1 MARNRFGLIGKTLK
15 HSFSP
20 KLHKYLGDY
29 SYELFELKPN
39 ELESFFKREDLKAI
53 NITMP
58 YKEEAMKYCN
68 KFSQEALRMGCINTA
83 IWDGEDIIGYNTDY
97 YGCMEM
103 LKEIDLEIKGSSVA
117 ILGDGSTSKT
127 VRVALEDL
135 GAKEILYISRRGEIK
150 FDDMEKYNHVEVI
163 VNATPV
169 GMYPNNLESLLNLK
183 DFPKLKAVADVV
195 YNPLRTKLI
204 LDAKRL
210 GIRTATGLKMLV
222 YQGIKAN
229 ELFFDRKIEKEESK
243 KIYSSIYRDVSNIVI
258 IGMPGSGKTSI
269 GRSLAKKLGRGFVD
283 LDREIEK
290 IDGISVQQI
299 FENYG
304 EDGFR
309 EFENAACIK
318 YGKETGII
326 ISTGGGVV
334 LDKQNFNPL
343 KQNGIIVQ
351 IDRKLNKLATK
362 GRPLSKGGFEN
373 LVKLQ
378 IERTKKYQDFADF
391 KVINIYH
398 PDCVEDIIN
407 EFNKITGC

>member
-39 ELESFFKREDLKAI
+39 ELESFFKRQDLKAI

-135 GAKEILYISRRGEIK
+135 GAKEILNISRRGEIK
-150 FDDMEKYNHVEVI
+150 FNDMEKYNHVEVI

-183 DFPKLKAVADVV
+183 DFTKLKAVADVV

-269 GRSLAKKLGRGFVD
+269 GRSLAKRLGRGFVD

-407 EFNKITGC
+407 EFNEITGC

>member
-39 ELESFFKREDLKAI
+39 ELESFFKRQDLKAI

-68 KFSQEALRMGCINTA
+68 KFSPEALRIGCVNTA

-103 LKEIDLEIKGSSVA
+103 LKEIDLEIKGSTVA

-135 GAKEILYISRRGEIK
+135 GAKEILNISRRGEIK

-210 GIRTATGLKMLV
+210 EIRTSTGLKMLV

-407 EFNKITGC
+407 EFNEITGC

>member
-1 MARNRFGLIGKTLK
+1 MARNKFGLIGKTLK

-29 SYELFELKPN
+29 SYELFELEAE
-39 ELESFFKREDLKAI
+39 ELKSFFSRDDLKAV

-68 KFSQEALRMGCINTA
+68 KFSPEALRMGCINTA

-103 LKEIDLEIKGSSVA
+103 LKDIDLEIKGSTAA

-127 VRVALEDL
+127 VRVALEDM
-135 GAKEILYISRRGEIK
+135 GAKEILNISRRGEVK
-150 FDDMEKYNHVEVI
+150 FEEIDRYNHVEVI

-183 DFPKLKAVADVV
+183 DFPNLKAVADVV

-229 ELFFDRKIEKEESK
+229 ELFFNREFEKERAE
-243 KIYSSIYRDVSNIVI
+243 KIYNKVYRDVSNIVL
-258 IGMPGSGKTSI
+258 IGMPGSGKTSL
-269 GRSLAKKLGRGFVD
+269 GRSLSKKLSRGFID
-283 LDREIEK
+283 LDREIER
-290 IDGISVQQI
+290 INNMSIEEI
-299 FENYG
+299 FKNYG
-304 EDGFR
+304 EEGFR
-309 EFENAACIK
+309 EYESAACNK

-326 ISTGGGVV
+326 IATGGGVV
-334 LDKQNFNPL
+334 VDKENFNPL

-351 IDRKLNKLATK
+351 IDRRLNKLATK
-362 GRPLSKGGFEN
+362 GRPLSRGGYES

-378 IERTKKYQDFADF
+378 MERTKKYQDFADF
-391 KVINIYH
+391 KVVNVYH
-398 PDCVEDIIN
+398 PDCVEAIIN
-407 EFNKITGC
+407 EFNEITGC

>member
-29 SYELFELKPN
+29 SYELFELKPD
-39 ELESFFKREDLKAI
+39 ELESFFKRQDLKAI

-68 KFSQEALRMGCINTA
+68 KFSPEALRIGCINTA
-83 IWDGEDIIGYNTDY
+83 IWDGEDIIGYNSDY

-127 VRVALEDL
+127 VRIALEDL
-135 GAKEILYISRRGEIK
+135 GAKEILNISRRGEIK

-243 KIYSSIYRDVSNIVI
+243 KIYSYIYRDVSNIVI

-269 GRSLAKKLGRGFVD
+269 GRSLAKKLDRGFVD

-407 EFNKITGC
+407 EFNEITGC

>member
-39 ELESFFKREDLKAI
+39 ELESFFKKEDLKAI

-68 KFSQEALRMGCINTA
+68 KFSPEALRIGCINTA

-135 GAKEILYISRRGEIK
+135 GAKEILNISRRGEIK
-150 FDDMEKYNHVEVI
+150 FNDMEKYNHVEVI

-210 GIRTATGLKMLV
+210 GIRTSTGLKMLV

-229 ELFFDRKIEKEESK
+229 ELFFDRKIEQEEAK
-243 KIYSSIYRDVSNIVI
+243 KIYCYIYRDVSNIVI

-407 EFNKITGC
+407 EFNEITGC

>member
-1 MARNRFGLIGKTLK
+1 M
-15 HSFSP
+15 
-20 KLHKYLGDY
+20 
-29 SYELFELKPN
+29 
-39 ELESFFKREDLKAI
+39 
-53 NITMP
+53 
-58 YKEEAMKYCN
+58 
-68 KFSQEALRMGCINTA
+68 
-83 IWDGEDIIGYNTDY
+83 
-97 YGCMEM
+97 
-103 LKEIDLEIKGSSVA
+103 
-117 ILGDGSTSKT
+117 
-127 VRVALEDL
+127 
-135 GAKEILYISRRGEIK
+135 
-150 FDDMEKYNHVEVI
+150 
-163 VNATPV
+163 
-169 GMYPNNLESLLNLK
+169 
-183 DFPKLKAVADVV
+183 
-195 YNPLRTKLI
+195 
-204 LDAKRL
+204 
-210 GIRTATGLKMLV
+210 
-222 YQGIKAN
+222 
-229 ELFFDRKIEKEESK
+229 
-243 KIYSSIYRDVSNIVI
+243 
-258 IGMPGSGKTSI
+258 
-269 GRSLAKKLGRGFVD
+269 
-283 LDREIEK
+283 
-290 IDGISVQQI
+290 QQI

-407 EFNKITGC
+407 EFNEITGC

>member
-39 ELESFFKREDLKAI
+39 ELESFFKRQDLKAI

-68 KFSQEALRMGCINTA
+68 KFSPEALRIGCINTA
-83 IWDGEDIIGYNTDY
+83 IWDGKDIIGYNTDY

-127 VRVALEDL
+127 VRVALEDF
-135 GAKEILYISRRGEIK
+135 GAKEILNISRRGEIK

-204 LDAKRL
+204 LDSKRL
-210 GIRTATGLKMLV
+210 GIRTSTGLKMLV

-229 ELFFDRKIEKEESK
+229 ELFFDRKIEQEEAK
-243 KIYSSIYRDVSNIVI
+243 KIYSYIYRDVSNIVI

-269 GRSLAKKLGRGFVD
+269 GRSLAKKLDRGFVD

-407 EFNKITGC
+407 EFNEITGC

>member
-68 KFSQEALRMGCINTA
+68 KFFPEALRIGCINTA

-135 GAKEILYISRRGEIK
+135 GAKEILNISRRGEIK
-150 FDDMEKYNHVEVI
+150 FNDMEKYNHVEVI

-229 ELFFDRKIEKEESK
+229 ELFFDIKIEKEEAK
-243 KIYSSIYRDVSNIVI
+243 KIYSYIYRDVSNIVI

-269 GRSLAKKLGRGFVD
+269 GRSLAKRLDRGFVD

-391 KVINIYH
+391 KVVNIYH

-407 EFNKITGC
+407 EFNEITGC

>member
-39 ELESFFKREDLKAI
+39 ELESFFKRQDLKAI

-68 KFSQEALRMGCINTA
+68 KFSPEALRIGCINTA
-83 IWDGEDIIGYNTDY
+83 IWDGKDIIGYNTDY

-127 VRVALEDL
+127 LRVALEDL
-135 GAKEILYISRRGEIK
+135 GAKEILNISRRGEIK
-150 FDDMEKYNHVEVI
+150 FNDMEKYNHVEVI

-183 DFPKLKAVADVV
+183 DFTKLKAVADVV

-269 GRSLAKKLGRGFVD
+269 GRSLAKRLGRGFVD

-407 EFNKITGC
+407 EFNEITGC

>member
-1 MARNRFGLIGKTLK
+1 MVRNRFGLIGKTLK

-39 ELESFFKREDLKAI
+39 ELESFFKRQDLKAI

-68 KFSQEALRMGCINTA
+68 KFSPEALRIGCINTA

-210 GIRTATGLKMLV
+210 GIRTSTGLKMLV

-229 ELFFDRKIEKEESK
+229 ELFFDRKIEQEEAK
-243 KIYSSIYRDVSNIVI
+243 KIYSYIYRDVSNIVI

-269 GRSLAKKLGRGFVD
+269 GRSLAKKLDRGFVD

-407 EFNKITGC
+407 EFNEITGC

>member
-29 SYELFELKPN
+29 SYELFELKPD
-39 ELESFFKREDLKAI
+39 ELESFFKRQDLKAI

-68 KFSQEALRMGCINTA
+68 KFSPEALRIGCVNTA

-103 LKEIDLEIKGSSVA
+103 LKEIDLEIKGSTVA

-135 GAKEILYISRRGEIK
+135 GAKEILNISRRGEIK

-243 KIYSSIYRDVSNIVI
+243 KIYSSIYRDVSNIVL

-351 IDRKLNKLATK
+351 IDRKLNKLSTK

-391 KVINIYH
+391 KVVNIYH

-407 EFNKITGC
+407 EFNEITGC

>member
-29 SYELFELKPN
+29 SYELFELKPD
-39 ELESFFKREDLKAI
+39 ELESFFKRQDLKAI

-58 YKEEAMKYCN
+58 YKEEVMKYCN

-135 GAKEILYISRRGEIK
+135 GAKEILNISRRGEIK

-210 GIRTATGLKMLV
+210 GIRTSTGLKMLV

-269 GRSLAKKLGRGFVD
+269 GRSLAKRLGRGFVD

-351 IDRKLNKLATK
+351 VDRKLNKLATK

-391 KVINIYH
+391 KVVNIYH

-407 EFNKITGC
+407 EFNEITGC

>member
-29 SYELFELKPN
+29 SYELFELKPD
-39 ELESFFKREDLKAI
+39 ELESFFKRQDLKAI

-68 KFSQEALRMGCINTA
+68 KFSPEALRIGCINTA
-83 IWDGEDIIGYNTDY
+83 IWDGEDIIGYNSDY

-127 VRVALEDL
+127 VRIALEDL
-135 GAKEILYISRRGEIK
+135 GAKEILNISRRGEIK

-243 KIYSSIYRDVSNIVI
+243 KIYSYIYRDVSNIVI

-269 GRSLAKKLGRGFVD
+269 GRSLAKKLDRGFVD

-351 IDRKLNKLATK
+351 IDRKLNKLDTK

-391 KVINIYH
+391 KVVNIYH

-407 EFNKITGC
+407 EFNEITGC

>member
-29 SYELFELKPN
+29 SYELFELNPN
-39 ELESFFKREDLKAI
+39 ELESFFKRQDLKAI

-58 YKEEAMKYCN
+58 YKEETMKYCN
-68 KFSQEALRMGCINTA
+68 KFSPEALRIGCINTA
-83 IWDGEDIIGYNTDY
+83 IWDGEDIIGYNSDY
-97 YGCMEM
+97 YGCIEM
-103 LKEIDLEIKGSSVA
+103 LKEIDLEIKGSIVA

-135 GAKEILYISRRGEIK
+135 GAKEILNISRRGEIK

-163 VNATPV
+163 VNATLV

-222 YQGIKAN
+222 YQGIKAS
-229 ELFFDRKIEKEESK
+229 ELFFDRKIEKEEAK

-407 EFNKITGC
+407 EFNEITGC

>member
-1 MARNRFGLIGKTLK
+1 MVRNRFGLIGKTLK

-39 ELESFFKREDLKAI
+39 ELESFFKRQDLKAI

-68 KFSQEALRMGCINTA
+68 KFSPEALRIGCINTA

-243 KIYSSIYRDVSNIVI
+243 KIYSYIYRDVSNIVI

-269 GRSLAKKLGRGFVD
+269 GRSLAKKLDRGFVD

-334 LDKQNFNPL
+334 LDKQNFNSL

-407 EFNKITGC
+407 EFNEITGC

>member
-1 MARNRFGLIGKTLK
+1 MVRNRFGLIGKTLK

-29 SYELFELKPN
+29 SYELFELKPD
-39 ELESFFKREDLKAI
+39 ELESFFKRQDLKAI

-68 KFSQEALRMGCINTA
+68 KFSPEALRIGCINTA
-83 IWDGEDIIGYNTDY
+83 IWDGEDIVGYNTDY

-127 VRVALEDL
+127 VRIALEDL
-135 GAKEILYISRRGEIK
+135 GAKEILNISRRGEIK

-183 DFPKLKAVADVV
+183 DFTKLKAVADVV

-269 GRSLAKKLGRGFVD
+269 GRSLAKRLGRGFVD

-407 EFNKITGC
+407 EFNEITGC

>member
-1 MARNRFGLIGKTLK
+1 MVRNRFGLIGKTLK
-15 HSFSP
+15 HSFSQ

-29 SYELFELKPN
+29 SYELFELKPD
-39 ELESFFKREDLKAI
+39 ELESFFKRQDLKAI

-83 IWDGEDIIGYNTDY
+83 IWDGEDIVGYNTDY

-135 GAKEILYISRRGEIK
+135 GAKEILNISRRGEIK
-150 FDDMEKYNHVEVI
+150 FNDMEKYNHVEVI

-169 GMYPNNLESLLNLK
+169 GMYPNNLKSLLNLK

-229 ELFFDRKIEKEESK
+229 ELFFDRKIEQEEAK
-243 KIYSSIYRDVSNIVI
+243 KIYSYIYRDVSNIVI

-269 GRSLAKKLGRGFVD
+269 GRSLAKRLGRGFVD

-407 EFNKITGC
+407 EFNEITGC

>member
-39 ELESFFKREDLKAI
+39 ELESFFKRQDLKAI

-68 KFSQEALRMGCINTA
+68 KFSPEALRIGCINTA
-83 IWDGEDIIGYNTDY
+83 IWDGKDIIGYNTDY

-135 GAKEILYISRRGEIK
+135 GAKEILNISRRGEIK
-150 FDDMEKYNHVEVI
+150 FNDMEKYNHVEVI

-183 DFPKLKAVADVV
+183 DFTKLKAVADVV

-229 ELFFDRKIEKEESK
+229 ELFFDRKIEQEEAK
-243 KIYSSIYRDVSNIVI
+243 KIYSYIYRDVSNIVI

-269 GRSLAKKLGRGFVD
+269 GRSLAKKLDRGFVD

-407 EFNKITGC
+407 EFNEITGC

>member
-58 YKEEAMKYCN
+58 YKEETMKYCN
-68 KFSQEALRMGCINTA
+68 KFSPEALRIGCINTA

-135 GAKEILYISRRGEIK
+135 GAKEILNISRRGEIK

-169 GMYPNNLESLLNLK
+169 GMYPNNLESILNLK

-269 GRSLAKKLGRGFVD
+269 GRSLAKRLGRGFVD

-391 KVINIYH
+391 KVVNIYH

-407 EFNKITGC
+407 EFNEITGC

>member
-29 SYELFELKPN
+29 SYELFELKPD
-39 ELESFFKREDLKAI
+39 ELESFFKRQDLKAI

-83 IWDGEDIIGYNTDY
+83 IWDGEDIVGYNTDY

-103 LKEIDLEIKGSSVA
+103 LKEIDLEIEGSIVA

-135 GAKEILYISRRGEIK
+135 GAKEILNISRRGEIK
-150 FDDMEKYNHVEVI
+150 FNDMEKYNHVEVI

-229 ELFFDRKIEKEESK
+229 ELFFDRKIEQEEAK
-243 KIYSSIYRDVSNIVI
+243 KIYSYIYRDVSNIVI

-269 GRSLAKKLGRGFVD
+269 GRSLAKKLDRGFVD

-407 EFNKITGC
+407 EFNEITGC

>member
-1 MARNRFGLIGKTLK
+1 MVRNRFGLIGKTLK

-68 KFSQEALRMGCINTA
+68 KFSSEALRIGCINTA

-135 GAKEILYISRRGEIK
+135 GAKEILNISRRGEIK

-243 KIYSSIYRDVSNIVI
+243 KIYSYIYRDVSNIVI

-269 GRSLAKKLGRGFVD
+269 GRSLAKKLDRGFVD

-334 LDKQNFNPL
+334 LDKQNFNSL

-407 EFNKITGC
+407 EFNEITGC

>member
-29 SYELFELKPN
+29 SYELFELEAE
-39 ELESFFKREDLKAI
+39 ELESFFKRDDLKAV

-58 YKEEAMKYCN
+58 YKEEVMKYCN
-68 KFSQEALRMGCINTA
+68 KFSPEALRMGCINTA

-127 VRVALEDL
+127 VRIALEDL
-135 GAKEILYISRRGEIK
+135 GAKEILNISRRGEIK
-150 FDDMEKYNHVEVI
+150 FNDMEKYNHVEVI

-229 ELFFDRKIEKEESK
+229 ELFFDRKIEKEEAK
-243 KIYSSIYRDVSNIVI
+243 KIYSYIYRDVSNIVI

-269 GRSLAKKLGRGFVD
+269 GRSLAKKLDRGFVD

>member
-68 KFSQEALRMGCINTA
+68 KFSPEALRIGCINTA

-135 GAKEILYISRRGEIK
+135 GAKEILNISRRGEIK
-150 FDDMEKYNHVEVI
+150 FNDMEKYNHVEVI
-163 VNATPV
+163 VNSTPV

-243 KIYSSIYRDVSNIVI
+243 KIYSYIYRDVSNIVI

-269 GRSLAKKLGRGFVD
+269 GRSLAKRLGRGFVD

-407 EFNKITGC
+407 EFNEITGC

>member
-29 SYELFELKPN
+29 SYELFELKPD
-39 ELESFFKREDLKAI
+39 ELESFFKRQDLKAI

-83 IWDGEDIIGYNTDY
+83 IWDGEDIVGYNTDY

-103 LKEIDLEIKGSSVA
+103 LKEIDLEIEGSIVA

-135 GAKEILYISRRGEIK
+135 GAKEILNISRRGEIK
-150 FDDMEKYNHVEVI
+150 FNDMEKYNHVEVI

-229 ELFFDRKIEKEESK
+229 ELFFDRKIEKEEAK
-243 KIYSSIYRDVSNIVI
+243 KIYSYIYRDVSNIVI

-269 GRSLAKKLGRGFVD
+269 GRSLAKKLDRGFVD

-407 EFNKITGC
+407 EFNEITGC

>member
-29 SYELFELKPN
+29 SYELFELKPD
-39 ELESFFKREDLKAI
+39 ELESFFKRQDLKAI

-83 IWDGEDIIGYNTDY
+83 IWDGEDIVGYNTDY

-103 LKEIDLEIKGSSVA
+103 LKEIDLEIEGSIVA

-135 GAKEILYISRRGEIK
+135 GAKEILNISRRGEIK

-210 GIRTATGLKMLV
+210 GIRTSTGLKMLV

-229 ELFFDRKIEKEESK
+229 ELFFDRKIEQEEAK
-243 KIYSSIYRDVSNIVI
+243 KIYSYIYRDVSNIVI

-269 GRSLAKKLGRGFVD
+269 GRSLAKKIDRGFVD

-391 KVINIYH
+391 KVVNIYH

-407 EFNKITGC
+407 EFNEITGC

>member
-83 IWDGEDIIGYNTDY
+83 IWDGEDIVGYNTDY

-135 GAKEILYISRRGEIK
+135 GAKEILNISRRGEIK

-210 GIRTATGLKMLV
+210 GIRTSTGLKMLV

-243 KIYSSIYRDVSNIVI
+243 KIYSYIYRDVSNIVI

-269 GRSLAKKLGRGFVD
+269 GRSLAKELDRGFVD

-407 EFNKITGC
+407 EFNEITGC

>member
-29 SYELFELKPN
+29 SYELFELKPD
-39 ELESFFKREDLKAI
+39 ELESFFKRQDLKAI

-68 KFSQEALRMGCINTA
+68 KFSPEALRIGCINTA
-83 IWDGEDIIGYNTDY
+83 IWDGKDIIGYNTDY

-127 VRVALEDL
+127 VRVALEDF
-135 GAKEILYISRRGEIK
+135 GAKEILNISRRGEIK

-210 GIRTATGLKMLV
+210 GIRTSTGLKMLV

-229 ELFFDRKIEKEESK
+229 ELFFDRKIEKEEAK
-243 KIYSSIYRDVSNIVI
+243 KIYSYIYRDVSNIVI

-391 KVINIYH
+391 KVVNIYH

-407 EFNKITGC
+407 EFNEITGC

>member
-29 SYELFELKPN
+29 SYELFELKPD
-39 ELESFFKREDLKAI
+39 ELEIFFKRQDLKAI

-68 KFSQEALRMGCINTA
+68 KFSPEALRIGCINTA

-103 LKEIDLEIKGSSVA
+103 LKEIDLEIKGSTVA

-135 GAKEILYISRRGEIK
+135 GAKEILNISRRGEIK
-150 FDDMEKYNHVEVI
+150 FNDMEKYNHVEVI

-210 GIRTATGLKMLV
+210 GIRTSTGLKMLV

-243 KIYSSIYRDVSNIVI
+243 KIYSSIYRDVSNIVL

-362 GRPLSKGGFEN
+362 GRPLSKGGFGN

-391 KVINIYH
+391 KVVNIYH

-407 EFNKITGC
+407 EFNEITGC

>member
-1 MARNRFGLIGKTLK
+1 MVRNRFGLIGKTLK

-39 ELESFFKREDLKAI
+39 ELESFFKRQDLKAI

-83 IWDGEDIIGYNTDY
+83 IWDGEDIVGYNTDY

-135 GAKEILYISRRGEIK
+135 GAKEILNISRRGEIK
-150 FDDMEKYNHVEVI
+150 FNDMEKYNHVEVI

-229 ELFFDRKIEKEESK
+229 ELFFDRKIEQEEAK
-243 KIYSSIYRDVSNIVI
+243 KIYSYIYRDVSNIVI

-269 GRSLAKKLGRGFVD
+269 GRSLAKKLDRGFVD

-318 YGKETGII
+318 YGKETGIV

-407 EFNKITGC
+407 EFNEITGC